1 MFVMFRKTL
10 DEGTTSGPSETKYYS
25 RGDRACTMCTS
36 TCGRY
41 QVLYYYSQL
50 RGTNKKWLGRGYL
63 GKPEGLD
70 DLTNAPNFRVLGQDI
85 TRSSA
90 MSFRAGKFNYTYESQ
105 ADDLERAMTSEK
117 ALDLFVEGPL
127 GQAPGRFQC
136 VTRGNTTGTPSIV
149 TGGC

>member
-1 MFVMFRKTL
+1 MAGQGISL
-10 DEGTTSGPSETKYYS
+10 D
-25 RGDRACTMCTS
+25 
-36 TCGRY
+36 
-41 QVLYYYSQL
+41 
-50 RGTNKKWLGRGYL
+50 
-63 GKPEGLD
+63 KPEGLD
-70 DLTNAPNFRVLGQDI
+70 DLMNTPNFRVLGQDI

-105 ADDLERAMTSEK
+105 ADDLERAMTSVK

-149 TGGC
+149 TGGWAIV